1 MRRKTRKIG
10 GTKKA
15 TRDLNRTRRR
25 VFGGN
30 GEMGVTWSDYVL
42 MMPNNYD
49 GIAEQDRIRME
60 CIQKIFV
67 SLPYEDRHGFVNF
80 DYIDQVCPS

>member
-1 MRRKTRKIG
+1 
-10 GTKKA
+10 
-15 TRDLNRTRRR
+15 
-25 VFGGN
+25 V
-30 GEMGVTWSDYVL
+30 EMVGWESRGA

-49 GIAEQDRIRME
+49 GIAEQDRVRME

-67 SLPYEDRHGFVNF
+67 SLPYEDRSGFVNF